1 MALTPRQKE
10 VQAKFTEWSNE
21 KRDQVWRR
29 IFEAAER
36 DLSVNDGALPQDEV
50 DECLEIIDMALAELK
65 TPEEEL
71 LDNIDYALG
80 LKE

>member
-1 MALTPRQKE
+1 MALTPKQKE